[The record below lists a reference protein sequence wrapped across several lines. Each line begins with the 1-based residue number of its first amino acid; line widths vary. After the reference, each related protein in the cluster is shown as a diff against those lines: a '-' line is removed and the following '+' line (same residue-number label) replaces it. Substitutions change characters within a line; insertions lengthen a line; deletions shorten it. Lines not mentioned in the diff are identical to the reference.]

1 MGRVHPGLPPELARA
16 ARRAVGAHTLVET
29 GTFLGASAALA
40 AEMFKRVV
48 TIEKDP
54 GLYAA
59 AREGNRDLQNV
70 EWVLGDSRD
79 VLRQLDLSTPTVFWL
94 DGHWSGGDT
103 AGEDDECPLLD
114 ELALIGP
121 AHAIL
126 IDDARLFVEPPPPP
140 HDPGAW
146 PTLEQV
152 IAALGDRDVAIRDD
166 VVVALPR
173 KSRKSRLLGLLPGGH
188 G

>member
-1 MGRVHPGLPPELARA
+1 MGKVHPGLPPELART
-16 ARRAVGAHTLVET
+16 ARRAVGARTLVET
-29 GTFLGASAALA
+29 GTFLGASTALA
-40 AEMFKRVV
+40 AEMFERVI

-54 GLYAA
+54 ALHAA
-59 AREGNRDLQNV
+59 AREGNRDLRNV

-79 VLRQLDLSTPTVFWL
+79 VLPRLDLSTPTVFWL

-114 ELALIGP
+114 ELAVIGP
-121 AHAIL
+121 SHAIL
-126 IDDARLFVEPPPPP
+126 IDDACLFVEPPPPP

-146 PTLEQV
+146 PTLDQV
-152 IAALGDRDVAIRDD
+152 IAALGERDVAIRDD

-173 KSRKSRLLGLLPGGH
+173 TRRELRFPGLLRGRRR
-188 G
+188 